1 MAYDFAK
8 EYQRQQA
15 GEIQRQ
21 RTTGQYGSEVPIGTR
36 AFGTGPETF
45 ASVYA
50 EDVAARLKQRDQAA
64 ERATFEEQRR
74 RILGAMQPST
84 VAAEAA
90 REQAREA
97 GQATLGAARSQMGV
111 AGTQTAALGA
121 LGAGQA
127 QQIGMAGA
135 AQVAA
140 EEQQRNALAQA
151 QLAEML
157 RQQEMQR
164 MALERADYA
173 QVLGA
178 QRAMLPAAQQYAQEF
193 AASEADRQRRAEG
206 AAIGALGTAIETG
219 YGAYKSSEREAERER
234 QAYNAMTEE
243 ERRRKYG

>member
-21 RTTGQYGSEVPIGTR
+21 RTTGQYGSQVPIGTR
-36 AFGTGPETF
+36 AFGADPETF
-45 ASVYA
+45 ANVYA

-64 ERATFEEQRR
+64 EQATFEEQRR

-84 VAAEAA
+84 VATEAA

-97 GQATLGAARSQMGV
+97 GLATLGAARSQMGV

-127 QQIGMAGA
+127 QQFGMAEA
-135 AQVAA
+135 RQVQAQ
-140 EEQQRNALAQA
+140 EEQRNALAQA

-157 RQQEMQR
+157 RQQEMAR
-164 MALERADYA
+164 LGLERADYA

-178 QRAMLPAAQQYAQEF
+178 QRAMLPGAQQYQQEF
-193 AASEADRQRRAEG
+193 ATAEAERQRRMEAAAYQAFGTGIESGYSAYRSAEKKKEDELKR
-206 AAIGALGTAIETG
+206 ALGF
-219 YGAYKSSEREAERER
+219 
-234 QAYNAMTEE
+234 
-243 ERRRKYG
+243 

>member
-36 AFGTGPETF
+36 AFGTDPETY
-45 ASVYA
+45 ANVYA

-64 ERATFEEQRR
+64 EQAAFEEQRR

-97 GQATLGAARSQMGV
+97 GLATLGAARSQMGV

-164 MALERADYA
+164 LALERADYA

-178 QRAMLPAAQQYAQEF
+178 QRALLPGAQQYQQEF
-193 AASEADRQRRAEG
+193 ATAEAARQRQQEG
-206 AAIGALGTAIETG
+206 AALGALGAAVETG
-219 YGAYKSSEREAERER
+219 YGAY
-234 QAYNAMTEE
+234 QANKKKEE
-243 ERRRKYG
+243 ELKRVLGF

>member
-21 RTTGQYGSEVPIGTR
+21 RATGQYGSEVPIGTR
-36 AFGTGPETF
+36 AFGTDPETY

-64 ERATFEEQRR
+64 EQAAFEEQRR

-84 VAAEAA
+84 VATEAA

-97 GQATLGAARSQMGV
+97 GLATLGAARSQMGV

-164 MALERADYA
+164 LALERADYA

-178 QRAMLPAAQQYAQEF
+178 QRALLPGAQQYQQEF
-193 AASEADRQRRAEG
+193 ATAEAARQRQQEG
-206 AAIGALGTAIETG
+206 AALGALGAAVETG
-219 YGAYKSSEREAERER
+219 YGAY
-234 QAYNAMTEE
+234 QANKKKEE
-243 ERRRKYG
+243 ELKRVLGF

>member
-21 RTTGQYGSEVPIGTR
+21 RTTGQYGDQVPLGTR
-36 AFGTGPETF
+36 AFGTDPETF
-45 ASVYA
+45 ANVYA

-64 ERATFEEQRR
+64 EQAAFEEQRR

-84 VAAEAA
+84 VATEAA

-127 QQIGMAGA
+127 QQFGMAEA
-135 AQVAA
+135 RQVQAQ
-140 EEQQRNALAQA
+140 EEQRNALAQA

-164 MALERADYA
+164 LALERADYG
-173 QVLGA
+173 QILGA
-178 QRAMLPAAQQYAQEF
+178 QRALLPAAQQYSQEF
-193 AASEADRQRRAEG
+193 AASEAARQRQQEG
-206 AAIGALGTAIETG
+206 AAIGALGAAVETG
-219 YGAYKSSEREAERER
+219 YGAYKSSEKKKEDELKRVL
-234 QAYNAMTEE
+234 
-243 ERRRKYG
+243 GF

>member
-8 EYQRQQA
+8 EFQRQQA

-21 RTTGQYGSEVPIGTR
+21 RTTGQYGDQVPLGTR
-36 AFGTGPETF
+36 AFGADPETF
-45 ASVYA
+45 ANVYA

-64 ERATFEEQRR
+64 EQRVFEEQRQ

-84 VAAEAA
+84 VATEAA

-97 GQATLGAARSQMGV
+97 GQATIGAARSQMGV

-127 QQIGMAGA
+127 QQFGMAEA
-135 AQVAA
+135 RQVQAQ
-140 EEQQRNALAQA
+140 EEQRNALAQA

-157 RQQEMQR
+157 RQQEMAR
-164 MALERADYA
+164 LGMERADYA

-178 QRAMLPAAQQYAQEF
+178 QRALLPAAQQYSQEF
-193 AASEADRQRRAEG
+193 AAAEATRQRQQEG
-206 AAIGALGTAIETG
+206 AAIGALGAAVETG
-219 YGAYKSSEREAERER
+219 YGAY
-234 QAYNAMTEE
+234 QANKKKEE
-243 ERRRKYG
+243 ELKRVLGF

>member
-21 RTTGQYGSEVPIGTR
+21 RTTGQYGSQVPIGTR
-36 AFGTGPETF
+36 AFGTDPETF
-45 ASVYA
+45 ANVYA

-64 ERATFEEQRR
+64 EQATFEEQRQ

-84 VAAEAA
+84 VATQAA

-97 GQATLGAARSQMGV
+97 GLATLGAARSQMGV

-127 QQIGMAGA
+127 QQFGMAEA
-135 AQVAA
+135 RQVQAQ
-140 EEQQRNALAQA
+140 EEQRNALAQA

-157 RQQEMQR
+157 RQQEMAR
-164 MALERADYA
+164 LGMERADYA

-178 QRAMLPAAQQYAQEF
+178 QRALLPAAQQYSQEF
-193 AASEADRQRRAEG
+193 AASEAARQRQQEG
-206 AAIGALGTAIETG
+206 AAIGALGAAVETG
-219 YGAYKSSEREAERER
+219 YGAYKSSEKKKEDELKRVL
-234 QAYNAMTEE
+234 
-243 ERRRKYG
+243 GF